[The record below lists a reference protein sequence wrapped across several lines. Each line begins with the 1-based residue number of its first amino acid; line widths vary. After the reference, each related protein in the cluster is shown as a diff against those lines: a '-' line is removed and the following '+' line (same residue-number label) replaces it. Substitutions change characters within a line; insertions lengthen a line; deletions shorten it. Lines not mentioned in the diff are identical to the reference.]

1 MALLGV
7 GVAAYPVTQ
16 HLHGLRLTR
25 FGRVCLT
32 CVEPLLYISVI
43 YYMCTE
49 KASLKD
55 YYYTLL
61 LALALIISFSGQTY
75 LERPFNNGLMGFL
88 GRFSV
93 PLYFW
98 HFVWSSA
105 VGKLGKELPLDR
117 RMVVY
122 LGVSFASATFIYLP
136 SALIRRWQIAA
147 KWKRLFVAGA

>member
-7 GVAAYPVTQ
+7 GVAAYPVIQ
-16 HLHGLRLTR
+16 HLRKLKMTR
-25 FGRVCLT
+25 FSRVSLT

-55 YYYTLL
+55 YYYILL

-75 LERPFNNGLMGFL
+75 LERPFNNGFMGFL

-93 PLYFW
+93 PLYFG
-98 HFVWSSA
+98 HFIRSGA
-105 VGKLGKELPLDR
+105 VGKLGKKLPLDR

-122 LGVSFASATFIYLP
+122 LGVSFASATFIYLL
-136 SALIRRWQIAA
+136 SAMIRRWRIAE
-147 KWKRLFVAGA
+147 KLKRLFVAGA